1 MSVIT
6 TSTTKRGRLV
16 ADFNLQ
22 GVLSVQRNLGI
33 LTASLP
39 GMHKTAIRTARR
51 RIPVEARRDIQ
62 AEYDIQAGRVRQD
75 LTARETSEGIR
86 LVGHFRGIGLRN
98 YRARQTAKGVTY
110 AIFRGNRE
118 LEAGAFIAPMAN
130 RNEHVVQRVGAKRVM
145 TQGRYKGKRRQPLQ
159 VQYGPTVAQMLRKGR
174 RSERLAD
181 FARGVL
187 GDEMT
192 RLLNYYL
199 GGRPLS
205 SIPGASA

>member
-1 MSVIT
+1 MSIVRT
-6 TSTTKRGRLV
+6 GATSRGRMV
-16 ADFNLQ
+16 ADFNLR
-22 GVLSVQRNLGI
+22 GALETQRNLGI

-62 AEYDIQAGRVRQD
+62 AEYDVPAGRVRKD
-75 LTARETSEGIR
+75 LTARETPEGIR

-98 YRARQTAKGVTY
+98 FRARQTKKGVTY
-110 AIFRGNRE
+110 AIFRGARD

-130 RNEHVVQRVGAKRVM
+130 RNEHVVHRVGPKRVM

-174 RSERLAD
+174 RPERLAD

-192 RLLNYYL
+192 RLINYYL